1 MLKLL
6 IDKFQVQMNI
16 AHIAVHKA
24 VHKVVFIF
32 TKWYIAPVWNFMVNT
47 SEFLPHKVQFKG
59 CII

>member
-32 TKWYIAPVWNFMVNT
+32 TK
-47 SEFLPHKVQFKG
+47 
-59 CII
+59 